1 MHQLL
6 FITQVL
12 SSIHINRFNLNPFRL
27 LPIILSPT
35 QIYYR
40 VPNTPL
46 LTGSSKYC
54 FAKLLWLV

>member
-12 SSIHINRFNLNPFRL
+12 SSIHINRFNLNPFSL

-35 QIYYR
+35 QIFYR